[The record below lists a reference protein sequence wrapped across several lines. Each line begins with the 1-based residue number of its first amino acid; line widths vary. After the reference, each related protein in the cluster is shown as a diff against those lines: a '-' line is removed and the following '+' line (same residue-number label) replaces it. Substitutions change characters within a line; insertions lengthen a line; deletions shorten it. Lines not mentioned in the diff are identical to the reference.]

1 MQPVSFGAML
11 RIIHKPNKDYSQ
23 GYEYYYNPQQVI
35 SVEPAGKK
43 KASMFTAES
52 RFYCE
57 EYSNWVGVD
66 CSAEKLVSAIHEA
79 QQTTDKPYI
88 DLVV

>member
-11 RIIHKPNKDYSQ
+11 RIN
-23 GYEYYYNPQQVI
+23 GTYYNPQQVTRVEGHAIEGTIMRTTEPHGEFI
-35 SVEPAGKK
+35 SYE
-43 KASMFTAES
+43 
-52 RFYCE
+52 RFNCKPE
-57 EYSNWVGVD
+57 T
-66 CSAEKLVSAIHEA
+66 LVNALHEA